1 MSRSLTMTFPHDLGV
16 PEVKRRINERFDLL
30 KSQYV
35 DKIGHA
41 EMVWVGDVAHLRV
54 AALGQTAT
62 AEIDVQ
68 AVDIKIEVHLPWLL
82 AAMANK
88 IQGVLKS
95 NAEDTLRIGTTNKKA
110 G

>member
-16 PEVKRRINERFDLL
+16 PEAKRRIAERFELM
-30 KSQYV
+30 KHEYV

-41 EMVWVGDVAHLRV
+41 EIVWVGDVANLRV

-62 AEIDVQ
+62 AEV
-68 AVDIKIEVHLPWLL
+68 AVMPAEVKIEVHLPWLL

-88 IQGVLKS
+88 VQGLLKT
-95 NAEDTLRIGTTNKKA
+95 NAEQTLRIGTTKKV
-110 G
+110 